1 MHIKTATFVV
11 SNQDVSKCPK
21 NNFPEYA
28 FIGRSNVGKSSLINM
43 LTNQKKLAKTSGRP
57 GKTQLINH
65 FLINEQWYLV
75 DLPGYGYARVSKSSK
90 KTFQK
95 FITSY
100 FQQRKQLVSAFVLI
114 DIRHEP
120 QQIDLNFMQWLGE
133 HQIPFSI
140 IFTKSDKLKPKAIE
154 RNILHYQSVLSEK
167 WDELPQHFI
176 TSSTK
181 FEGKDELLNYID
193 SINLSIKNT
202 KSQFD

>member
-1 MHIKTATFVV
+1 
-11 SNQDVSKCPK
+11 
-21 NNFPEYA
+21 
-28 FIGRSNVGKSSLINM
+28 
-43 LTNQKKLAKTSGRP
+43 
-57 GKTQLINH
+57 
-65 FLINEQWYLV
+65 
-75 DLPGYGYARVSKSSK
+75 
-90 KTFQK
+90 
-95 FITSY
+95 
-100 FQQRKQLVSAFVLI
+100 
-114 DIRHEP
+114 
-120 QQIDLNFMQWLGE
+120 MQWLGE

-181 FEGKDELLNYID
+181 FEGKEELLNYID

>member
-21 NNFPEYA
+21 TNFPEYA

-120 QQIDLNFMQWLGE
+120 QEIDLNFMQWLGE

-181 FEGKDELLNYID
+181 FEGKEELLNYID

>member
-1 MHIKTATFVV
+1 MALL
-11 SNQDVSKCPK
+11 CPASLSSTNDLTSAGSVLK
-21 NNFPEYA
+21 NNCRRPSGDEQS
-28 FIGRSNVGKSSLINM
+28 IESTVSPVP
-43 LTNQKKLAKTSGRP
+43 LALP

-65 FLINEQWYLV
+65 FEINEQWYLV

-100 FQQRKQLVSAFVLI
+100 FKKRKQLVSAFVLI

-154 RNILHYQSVLSEK
+154 RNILHYQSILSEN
-167 WDELPQHFI
+167 WEELPQHFI

-181 FEGKDELLNYID
+181 FDGKEELLNYID